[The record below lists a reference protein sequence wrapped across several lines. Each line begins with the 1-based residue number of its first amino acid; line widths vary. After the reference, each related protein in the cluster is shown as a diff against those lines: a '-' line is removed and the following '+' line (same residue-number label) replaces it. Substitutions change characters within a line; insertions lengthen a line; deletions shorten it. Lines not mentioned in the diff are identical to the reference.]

1 MKHYKEWIFLS
12 ILIFSLDYMAQYA
25 YDKDGYCLQLQ
36 RSDLDY
42 ARDNSKTYGDL
53 MGE

>member
-1 MKHYKEWIFLS
+1 MKNWIIIS

-25 YDKDGYCLQLQ
+25 YDRNGYCLQLP
-36 RSDLDY
+36 RADLDY